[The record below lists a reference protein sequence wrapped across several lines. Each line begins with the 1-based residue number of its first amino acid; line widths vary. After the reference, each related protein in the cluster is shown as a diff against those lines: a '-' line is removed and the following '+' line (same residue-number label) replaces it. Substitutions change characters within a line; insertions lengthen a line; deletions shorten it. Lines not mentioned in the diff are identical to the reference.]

1 MRTGGRAVSPGI
13 KKLAPAPV
21 IHFGLRLRQQCILF
35 YITEH
40 CTNCIMA
47 RRSGR
52 LQAKI
57 DNKTTHAEK
66 ISKLKKEQCSRKKAL
81 TKRRNG
87 ETQSL
92 KIHEGSCRA
101 EGLVETPM
109 EGLQEAFEQ
118 PDLSQCSR
126 PSPLPVL
133 SWGGSEDVWVK
144 MLSKETK
151 YKHGKSCLERH
162 PRLQPKMRAVLLDW
176 LMEVCEAYVLH
187 RQTFYLA
194 QDFFDR
200 FMFTQDDV
208 EKERLQLIGITA
220 LFIASKIEE
229 IYPPKITELAYVTD
243 GACLEDE
250 ILQMELIMLK
260 ALNWDL
266 CPETV
271 VSWMK
276 LYIQMASVYDFNNL
290 LVPQFSQETYIQIT
304 QLLDL
309 CILDIHSLDF
319 KYGTLAAAAFCHF
332 ISFDVVQ
339 KVSGL
344 TWEAVEGCVNWMA
357 PFVETMMGYEGA
369 KLKNFAKVT
378 SDDRH
383 NIQTHADYLSML
395 REAQQKS
402 TLPTNGIF
410 PPTPPSSAEK
420 TSTN

>member
-1 MRTGGRAVSPGI
+1 MT
-13 KKLAPAPV
+13 
-21 IHFGLRLRQQCILF
+21 
-35 YITEH
+35 
-40 CTNCIMA
+40 

-52 LQAKI
+52 LQAKHEHGS
-57 DNKTTHAEK
+57 THGDK
-66 ISKLKKEQCSRKKAL
+66 IAKIKKEQCSRKKTQKRLNGGTQNLRVQEGTSKAEVL
-81 TKRRNG
+81 T
-87 ETQSL
+87 
-92 KIHEGSCRA
+92 
-101 EGLVETPM
+101 ETPM
-109 EGLQEAFEQ
+109 EGLQDAF
-118 PDLSQCSR
+118 DR
-126 PSPLPVL
+126 PAFLHQTQLCPLPQL
-133 SWGGSEDVWVK
+133 SWGSSEDVWVK

-151 YKHGKSCLERH
+151 YKHSKNSLERH

-176 LMEVCEAYVLH
+176 LMEVCEAYFLH

-200 FMFTQDDV
+200 FMLTQENM

-229 IYPPKITELAYVTD
+229 IYPPKIMELAYVTD
-243 GACLEDE
+243 GACLEEE

-266 CPETV
+266 VPETV

-276 LYIQMASVYDFNNL
+276 LYIQMASVYDFTNL

-309 CILDIHSLDF
+309 CILDINSLDF
-319 KYGTLAAAAFCHF
+319 KYGVLAAAAFCHF
-332 ISFDVVQ
+332 ISFDIVQ

-344 TWEAVEGCVNWMA
+344 SWEMVEGCVNWMA
-357 PFVETMMGYEGA
+357 PFVETMASYERA
-369 KLKNFAKVT
+369 KLKEFVKVS

-383 NIQTHADYLSML
+383 NIQTHVDYLSML
-395 REAQQKS
+395 HEAQQKS
-402 TLPTNGIF
+402 TIPVNGIF

-420 TSTN
+420 SSSH

>member
-1 MRTGGRAVSPGI
+1 MT
-13 KKLAPAPV
+13 
-21 IHFGLRLRQQCILF
+21 
-35 YITEH
+35 
-40 CTNCIMA
+40 

-52 LQAKI
+52 LQAKHGHGSRTA
-57 DNKTTHAEK
+57 DKMGK
-66 ISKLKKEQCSRKKAL
+66 MKKEQCSRKKTL
-81 TKRRNG
+81 KRLSG
-87 ETQSL
+87 EAQNRRVQ
-92 KIHEGSCRA
+92 EGTCKA
-101 EGLVETPM
+101 EVLVETPM
-109 EGLQEAFEQ
+109 EGLQ
-118 PDLSQCSR
+118 DTLDHSGSSQGAR
-126 PSPLPVL
+126 PSPLPRL
-133 SWGGSEDVWVK
+133 SWGCSEDVWVK
-144 MLSKETK
+144 MLSKEIK
-151 YKHGKSCLERH
+151 YKHTKSSLERH
-162 PRLQPKMRAVLLDW
+162 PGLQPKMRAVLLDW

-200 FMFTQDDV
+200 FMLTQEDMQ
-208 EKERLQLIGITA
+208 KERLQLIGITA

-229 IYPPKITELAYVTD
+229 IYPPKIAELAYVTD
-243 GACLEDE
+243 GACLEEE

-276 LYIQMASVYDFNNL
+276 LYIQMASVYDFTNL

-309 CILDIHSLDF
+309 CILDINALDF
-319 KYGTLAAAAFCHF
+319 KYGVLAAAAFCHF

-344 TWEAVEGCVNWMA
+344 TWEAVESCVNWMA
-357 PFVETMMGYEGA
+357 PFIETMTGYEGA
-369 KLKNFAKVT
+369 KLKDFSKV
-378 SDDRH
+378 SSEDRH

-395 REAQQKS
+395 HEAQQKGTIRIS
-402 TLPTNGIF
+402 GIF

-420 TSTN
+420 SSSH

>member
-1 MRTGGRAVSPGI
+1 
-13 KKLAPAPV
+13 
-21 IHFGLRLRQQCILF
+21 
-35 YITEH
+35 
-40 CTNCIMA
+40 
-47 RRSGR
+47 
-52 LQAKI
+52 
-57 DNKTTHAEK
+57 
-66 ISKLKKEQCSRKKAL
+66 
-81 TKRRNG
+81 
-87 ETQSL
+87 
-92 KIHEGSCRA
+92 
-101 EGLVETPM
+101 ETPM

-133 SWGGSEDVWVK
+133 RSVILTLHFHQNGTFFPVLDFNVTLLFLFNSWGGSEDVWVK

-220 LFIASKIEE
+220 LFIASKIEVK
-229 IYPPKITELAYVTD
+229 PFSVHVWRHTVFF
-243 GACLEDE
+243 
-250 ILQMELIMLK
+250 

-290 LVPQFSQETYIQIT
+290 LVPQLIFDDN
-304 QLLDL
+304 LLDL

-395 REAQQKS
+395 VSHTREAQQKS